1 MFEHL
6 FDRNDGFD
14 TFRLVIAGTSLV
26 VSLIYLGFAGRPSSP
41 LRTVLKT
48 ASIGTLAVLP
58 WTYLGTTGANP
69 LFILSLALAL
79 SALGDLF
86 LALKDQQRFFLYGLA
101 TFLAAHV
108 AYLAAFLPHAAMPE
122 GGALVAVIA
131 TLAAA
136 GAFLIV
142 LVPRLGKMKVP
153 VIAYFAVIMAMTAA
167 AWSIPHASWLL
178 GAGAVIFAVS
188 DSLIAV
194 RKFLNPFPGSHVA
207 VWTTYVAA
215 QFMMTA
221 AFLALI
227 VP

>member
-14 TFRLVIAGTSLV
+14 TFRLVIVGTSLA
-26 VSLIYLGFAGRPSSP
+26 VSLIYFAFTGSRSSP
-41 LRTVLKT
+41 LRTALKT
-48 ASIGTLAVLP
+48 ASIGTLAILP

-86 LALKDQQRFFLYGLA
+86 LALKDQQRFFLYGLG

-108 AYLAAFLPHAAMPE
+108 AYLAAFLPHAQMPQ
-122 GGALVAVIA
+122 GTALIAVLA

-136 GAFLIV
+136 SAFLAV
-142 LVPRLGKMKVP
+142 LLPRLGKMKVP
-153 VIAYFAVIMAMTAA
+153 VVAYFTVIMAMAAA
-167 AWSIPHASWLL
+167 AWSIPNASWML
-178 GAGAVIFAVS
+178 GAGAVIFALS
-188 DSLIAV
+188 DSLIAQ
-194 RKFLNPFPGSHVA
+194 RKFLSAFPGHHVA
-207 VWTTYVAA
+207 VWTTYIAA
-215 QFMMTA
+215 QFMMTL
-221 AFLALI
+221 AFLHLI

>member
-14 TFRLVIAGTSLV
+14 TFRLVIAGTSLA
-26 VSLIYLGFAGRPSSP
+26 VSLIYLAFAGKPSSP

-48 ASIGTLAVLP
+48 VSIGTLAILP

-79 SALGDLF
+79 SALGDLL
-86 LALKDQQRFFLYGLA
+86 LALKDQQRFFVFGLGA
-101 TFLAAHV
+101 FLAAHI
-108 AYLAAFLPHAAMPE
+108 AYLAAFLPHTTMPE
-122 GGALVAVIA
+122 GTPLIALIA
-131 TLAAA
+131 TVAAA
-136 GAFLIV
+136 GVFVGILI
-142 LVPRLGKMKVP
+142 PRLGKMRIP
-153 VIAYFAVIMAMTAA
+153 VIAYFTVIMAMVAA
-167 AWSIPHASWLL
+167 ALSIESASWML
-178 GAGAVIFAVS
+178 GAGAVIFALS

-194 RKFLNPFPGSHVA
+194 RKFLNPFPGINIA

-215 QFMMTA
+215 QFMMTLS
-221 AFLALI
+221 FLHLI

>member
-6 FDRNDGFD
+6 LDRNDGFD
-14 TFRLVIAGTSLV
+14 AFRLVIVGTSLA
-26 VSLIYLGFAGRPSSP
+26 VSIVYFAFAGRPSSP

-48 ASIGTLAVLP
+48 AAIGTLAILP

-86 LALKDQQRFFLYGLA
+86 LALKDQQRFFLFGLG
-101 TFLAAHV
+101 TFLLAHV
-108 AYLAAFLPHAAMPE
+108 AYLAAFLPHTAMPE
-122 GGALVAVIA
+122 GRALVAVLA

-136 GAFLIV
+136 AAFLAV
-142 LVPRLGKMKVP
+142 LLPHLGKMKLP
-153 VIAYFAVIMAMTAA
+153 VVAYFAIIMAMTAA
-167 AWSIPHASWLL
+167 AWSIPNASWLL
-178 GAGAVIFAVS
+178 GAGAVTFAVS

-215 QFMMTA
+215 QFMMTF
-221 AFLALI
+221 AFLHFIL
-227 VP
+227 P

>member
-14 TFRLVIAGTSLV
+14 TFRLVIAGTSLA
-26 VSLIYLGFAGRPSSP
+26 VSIVYLAFAGGPSSP
-41 LRTVLKT
+41 LRTILKT
-48 ASIGTLAVLP
+48 ASIGTLAILP
-58 WTYLGTTGANP
+58 LTYLGTTGANP

-79 SALGDLF
+79 SALGDLL
-86 LALKDQQRFFLYGLA
+86 LALKDQQRFFLYGLG

-108 AYLAAFLPHAAMPE
+108 AYLAAFLPHAQMPE
-122 GGALVAVIA
+122 GWALIAIVA

-136 GAFLIV
+136 SAFLAV
-142 LVPRLGKMKVP
+142 LIPRLGKMKLP
-153 VIAYFAVIMAMTAA
+153 VIGYFTIIMAMTAA
-167 AWSIPHASWLL
+167 AWSIPGASWLL
-178 GAGAVIFAVS
+178 GAGAVIFAIS

-194 RKFLNPFPGSHVA
+194 RKFLNPFPGINIA

-215 QFMMTA
+215 QFMMTV
-221 AFLALI
+221 AFLHFI